1 MERAHGM
8 ANGIL
13 VVPADGLRNSMPHRA
28 HPGSARADIVVEVAK
43 ATGHEHDEH
52 VVRVP
57 PRKH

>member
-1 MERAHGM
+1 M
-8 ANGIL
+8 ANRIL

-28 HPGSARADIVVEVAK
+28 HLGSPRADIAAEIAK

-57 PRKH
+57 PGEH